1 MEQDSQEVQQAKR
14 RNDLLLVACHKG
26 LYEDV
31 EALISEGASLC
42 HKDKKG
48 LSGLHFATSAGHLSI
63 CRLLASKGA
72 DVDCEDAAGWT
83 PLHFASAMG
92 HSGIARWL
100 ASKGA
105 WVDANNSADE
115 TPLHCAAKFAGPDTV
130 RALLDAGA
138 KASAADARGLTPAGH
153 ALMRGRADICK
164 VLADAGALLDCR
176 VAGYGLLHLL
186 SGAGA
191 TASLRLLLGRGADP
205 NEPSEN
211 GVMPLHCAASSG
223 QLRAAEALLDHGA
236 DASVRDRDGSLPV
249 DLVPAES
256 SSAAAADLEA
266 LRRLLS
272 KAARRSGARAA
283 PSGGVPAAASQ
294 PEPFARLPREKQLR
308 KVQAWSTWGEGRLRS
323 EAGLNEEAVRCL
335 KQVQRLRGALDVH
348 AVVLE
353 LHTDEAFQADCR
365 RPRVL
370 RAVEAIMRDPAE
382 LKRFREDGAVM
393 DVVLKLR
400 RFQEAMRLQGNTQS
414 ISLRDIILRKASE
427 AEETKRRHNILLYG
441 YDQALDAA
449 VAAASHESAEE
460 SRAAVTAIVGRQEAP
475 GGSAPPGNSPAG
487 DDQPE
492 ADSPSAGAEG
502 STQPPEGHPQAADAE
517 ERTGFWGT
525 VLGQT
530 LRTLIIAIISYV
542 LAMMFQRNL
551 NAHMT
556 EAPVPR
562 SPPFKHQEL

>member
-1 MEQDSQEVQQAKR
+1 M
-14 RNDLLLVACHKG
+14 
-26 LYEDV
+26 
-31 EALISEGASLC
+31 
-42 HKDKKG
+42 
-48 LSGLHFATSAGHLSI
+48 T
-63 CRLLASKGA
+63 
-72 DVDCEDAAGWT
+72 AAGWT
-83 PLHFASAMG
+83 LSWFEGDRTTHPSIPHPSASRG
-92 HSGIARWL
+92 RFL
-100 ASKGA
+100 AS
-105 WVDANNSADE
+105 
-115 TPLHCAAKFAGPDTV
+115 
-130 RALLDAGA
+130 
-138 KASAADARGLTPAGH
+138 
-153 ALMRGRADICK
+153 
-164 VLADAGALLDCR
+164 
-176 VAGYGLLHLL
+176 
-186 SGAGA
+186 SGAMCGPVVLLCA
-191 TASLRLLLGRGADP
+191 PSVTRRLSILFRCSPSLSHTHTHPHTHPLINPPLSLPPLPPPLLPLPPSPSPSPPRVPSDPRVPAPDVTTAA
-205 NEPSEN
+205 EPSEN

-256 SSAAAADLEA
+256 SSATAADLEA